1 MTALHVRT
9 IGLRATVQDLGR
21 TGLAHLGV
29 PTAGAV
35 DRTSLRDANHL
46 VGNNDD
52 AAGLEIVLRGLTLTC
67 DGAARVAVVGAPW
80 TVDGVTV
87 DVQTSHTVGAGTTL
101 EVGPAAGAYSYLA
114 VAGGIDVAP
123 VLGSRSTDTLAGIGP
138 DVVKVG
144 SVLRVGEAT
153 GPARPVTSR
162 AKGPLRVVLGPR
174 DDWFTDDAI
183 EQLCRAEWTVSPSS
197 DRIGLRLTG
206 PVLSRRTT
214 EQLPSEGMV
223 SGAIQVPPDGQPILF
238 LANHPTTGGYPVIAV
253 VISEDTD
260 RAAQHRP
267 GARLRFE
274 RTA

>member
-1 MTALHVRT
+1 MTALHVRK
-9 IGLRATVQDLGR
+9 IGVRATVQDLGR
-21 TGLAHLGV
+21 PGLAHLGV

-46 VGNNDD
+46 VGNDDD
-52 AAGLEIVLRGLTLTC
+52 AAGLEIVLRGLTLMC
-67 DGAARVAVVGAPW
+67 DGDARIAVVGAPW

-87 DVQTSHTVGAGTTL
+87 DTQASHLVGAGTTL
-101 EVGPAAGAYSYLA
+101 EVGPAAGAYTYLA
-114 VAGGIDVAP
+114 VAGGIDVAA

-138 DVVKVG
+138 DAVQVG
-144 SVLRVGEAT
+144 SVLPVGEVT
-153 GPARPVTSR
+153 GPSRPLTSR
-162 AKGPLRVVLGPR
+162 LDGPLRVVLGPR

-183 EQLCRAEWTVSPSS
+183 EHLCQAEWTVSPSS

-214 EQLPSEGMV
+214 DELPSEGMV
-223 SGAIQVPPDGQPILF
+223 CGAIQVPPDRQPILF

-267 GARLRFE
+267 GAPLRFE
-274 RTA
+274 RIA